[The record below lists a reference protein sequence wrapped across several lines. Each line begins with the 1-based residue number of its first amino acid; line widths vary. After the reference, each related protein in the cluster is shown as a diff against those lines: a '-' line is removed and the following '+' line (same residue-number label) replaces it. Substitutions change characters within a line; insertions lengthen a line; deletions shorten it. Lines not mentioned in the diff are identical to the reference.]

1 MKKNS
6 QNTWKKEL
14 QKLLKTELSIVYVT
28 TNNQKFLNLNDA
40 LEHEIDL
47 EKKRLIIKKKRKMIM
62 KMYELLSKVLSKNE
76 WGIFFK
82 GEPMEG
88 FPTQDGMRVYRVNEV
103 SSDKLFDAIEQ
114 ESILMENECQTS
126 EEQEEGQTRNR

>member
-1 MKKNS
+1 MK
-6 QNTWKKEL
+6 
-14 QKLLKTELSIVYVT
+14 I
-28 TNNQKFLNLNDA
+28 
-40 LEHEIDL
+40 
-47 EKKRLIIKKKRKMIM
+47 
-62 KMYELLSKVLSKNE
+62 YELLSKVLSKNE

-114 ESILMENECQTS
+114 ESKLMENECQIS
-126 EEQEEGQTRNR
+126 EEQEEGQIKNK

>member
-1 MKKNS
+1 MR
-6 QNTWKKEL
+6 TR
-14 QKLLKTELSIVYVT
+14 
-28 TNNQKFLNLNDA
+28 
-40 LEHEIDL
+40 LE
-47 EKKRLIIKKKRKMIM
+47 KKKRKAIM

>member
-1 MKKNS
+1 MIKNS
-6 QNTWKKEL
+6 KNISIKKL
-14 QKLLKTELSIVYVT
+14 KKMLKTELSIIFVT
-28 TNNQKFLNLNDA
+28 TNNQKFLSLNDA
-40 LEHEIDL
+40 LECELDL
-47 EKKRLIIKKKRKMIM
+47 KKKRLIIKKKRKAIM

>member
-1 MKKNS
+1 
-6 QNTWKKEL
+6 
-14 QKLLKTELSIVYVT
+14 
-28 TNNQKFLNLNDA
+28 
-40 LEHEIDL
+40 
-47 EKKRLIIKKKRKMIM
+47 M

-103 SSDKLFDAIEQ
+103 SADKLFDAIEQ
-114 ESILMENECQTS
+114 ESRLTENECQTS
-126 EEQEEGQTRNR
+126 EEQEEGQIRNK

>member
-14 QKLLKTELSIVYVT
+14 KKLLKTELSIVFVT
-28 TNNQKFLNLNDA
+28 TNNQKFLSLNDA
-40 LEHEIDL
+40 LECELDL
-47 EKKRLIIKKKRKMIM
+47 EKKRLIIKKKRKAIM

-103 SSDKLFDAIEQ
+103 SADKLFDAIEQ
-114 ESILMENECQTS
+114 ESRLTENECQTS
-126 EEQEEGQTRNR
+126 EEQEEGQIRNK

>member
-1 MKKNS
+1 MIKNS
-6 QNTWKKEL
+6 KNISIKKL
-14 QKLLKTELSIVYVT
+14 KKMLKTELSIIFVT
-28 TNNQKFLNLNDA
+28 TNNQKFLSLNDA
-40 LEHEIDL
+40 LECELDL
-47 EKKRLIIKKKRKMIM
+47 EKKRLIIKKKRKAIM